1 MLQSGNCP
9 CCRELILPI
18 DGEGFQLE
26 RPVLKE
32 LCIKRARYA
41 ATSYYCQTDGLV
53 CFDKRPGKC
62 SKDLLDSL
70 KTVTSCRI
78 IPQDLVDRRGH
89 RTGSAESDGKPVEP
103 PVDCEN
109 PPSAPPADNSDNDS
123 TTLPL
128 MGEQQN
134 THNNDDTTEQES
146 TEYSGAPRLLDETD
160 VDCEAPPL
168 GASNSESEPILAEDI
183 FSPSKL
189 RNQNNNATDRHRR
202 AEVHETTV

>member
-1 MLQSGNCP
+1 
-9 CCRELILPI
+9 
-18 DGEGFQLE
+18 
-26 RPVLKE
+26 
-32 LCIKRARYA
+32 
-41 ATSYYCQTDGLV
+41 
-53 CFDKRPGKC
+53 
-62 SKDLLDSL
+62 
-70 KTVTSCRI
+70 
-78 IPQDLVDRRGH
+78 
-89 RTGSAESDGKPVEP
+89 
-103 PVDCEN
+103 
-109 PPSAPPADNSDNDS
+109 
-123 TTLPL
+123 

-202 AEVHETTV
+202 AEVHEATVWQDSSKDDLFSVFVAKINTKL